1 MGPSMRPLLSLA
13 CVFGFASSAL
23 SAAGCGSQ
31 AASQAPP
38 ASDAAVSDVEQG
50 GSDGGAGGSD
60 ATGPGVPDAAR
71 DGPGEA
77 GKLAGCTSTLATQ
90 RTTTSTTVSNM
101 VVDYT
106 LVGTP
111 AASHHKVLLLLFN
124 ASSKSA
130 STPDGQYDRGFY
142 TPQQLGDVYFND
154 PNGVQAFMNEASYG
168 SMSFSG
174 RVVGWINLG
183 PMTTPATTIQQ
194 NYNTYAQM
202 ATSYANFADYDTVY
216 FVFLTDGTDGLQV
229 GWPPLNSVSVSQ
241 GTFMVGIDFM
251 INSEFYLQAG
261 SAELYSVIL
270 PSRSWGHEFV
280 HTLGSEGHDLS
291 LNCGTSVLASS
302 CAIEPYGNPFSLMG
316 ESAFG
321 NHPTFNVKR
330 KVGWLPQNR
339 VVSVTQTGDYTLCP
353 TETVDTGNKG
363 LEIPLKTPISLMST
377 TGNST
382 AVFDRIMVEYR
393 RPLGFDRYLDRLT
406 TSWLTRFKT
415 DGPLREDGVMITLGY
430 QDRTTTGTDLL
441 DMHPAS
447 SFVATAGIVTP
458 GNVGKFADSLLYV
471 GESYEFA
478 GQSIKITTGALTGD
492 NGIAVHVDY

>member
-1 MGPSMRPLLSLA
+1 MRVLPSLA
-13 CVFGFASSAL
+13 CVLGLGSTAL
-23 SAAGCGSQ
+23 SVAGCGSKS
-31 AASQAPP
+31 ASQASSESDAA
-38 ASDAAVSDVEQG
+38 ASDAEQG
-50 GSDGGAGGSD
+50 GSDVGAPDAPGGAPGDASKVTDG
-60 ATGPGVPDAAR
+60 ATGD
-71 DGPGEA
+71 A
-77 GKLAGCTSTLATQ
+77 GKLAGCTSTLAAQ
-90 RTTTSTTVSNM
+90 RTTTSTAVSSM
-101 VVDYT
+101 VIDYA

-111 AASHHKVLLLLFN
+111 AANHHKVLLLLFN

-130 STPDGQYDRGFY
+130 STPNGQYDRGFY

-194 NYNTYAQM
+194 NYNMYAQM
-202 ATSYANFADYDTVY
+202 ATSYANFADYDVVY
-216 FVFLTDGTDGLQV
+216 LVFLTDGTDGLQV
-229 GWPPLNSVSVSQ
+229 GWTQQNMISVSQ

-261 SAELYSVIL
+261 NAAFYSVIL

-280 HTLGSEGHDLS
+280 HTLGSDGHDLS

-330 KVGWLPQNR
+330 KVGWLPPSR
-339 VVSVTQTGDYTLCP
+339 VAAVTQTGDYTLCP

-377 TGNST
+377 TGNAT
-382 AVFDRIMVEYR
+382 VVYDRIMVEYR
-393 RPLGFDRYLDRLT
+393 RALGFDRYLDRLT
-406 TSWLTRFKT
+406 SSWLTPFKT

-430 QDRTTTGTDLL
+430 QDRTTTATDLL
-441 DMHPAS
+441 DMHPTS
-447 SFVATAGIVTP
+447 SYVATAGIVTN
-458 GNVGKFADSLLYV
+458 GNVGKFADALLYV
-471 GESYEFA
+471 GESYAFA
-478 GQSIKITTGALTGD
+478 GQSIQITTGALTSD
-492 NGIAVHVDY
+492 NGITVHVDY